1 MLKNLLNLVLS
12 FFGVKSTEY
21 VQETWWG
28 TVNEANGWG
37 IVYPFDIDG
46 SFLRVD
52 TINESSD
59 VTYITADKTIY

>member
-1 MLKNLLNLVLS
+1 MANRLIKFLLS

-28 TVNEANGWG
+28 NVNEANGWG

-46 SFLRVD
+46 SWLRVD
-52 TINESSD
+52 TINETSD
-59 VTYITADKTIY
+59 VTNITADKTIY

>member
-1 MLKNLLNLVLS
+1 MANRLIKFLLN

-28 TVNEANGWG
+28 NVNEANGWG

-46 SFLRVD
+46 SWLRVD
-52 TINESSD
+52 TINETSD
-59 VTYITADKTIY
+59 VTNITADKTIY

>member
-1 MLKNLLNLVLS
+1 MLKNLLNLVLN

-28 TVNEANGWG
+28 NVNEANGWG
-37 IVYPFDIDG
+37 IAYPFDIDG
-46 SFLRVD
+46 SWLRVD
-52 TINESSD
+52 TTMETSD